1 VLVYTIVMATVV
13 LDPLGLAS
21 NKAPVYLSAIM
32 LPIFAFPSW
41 ILCLLPLFWHFRQGN
56 IPSASLFLWTILIN
70 FFNSIN
76 PLIWPRDNVD
86 EWWNGSVWCD
96 INVRIQIGA
105 MVGTTA
111 SAAMIVRKL
120 ARVMD
125 TRNITVTSN
134 RQTKMKEKILEVLWC
149 WVYPL
154 VLILV
159 YYVVQPIRYF
169 VFGISGCI
177 SAYHTSWPSIV
188 LGSMWAPITILV
200 AGGYAGTS
208 FPPPIPPHLH

>member
-1 VLVYTIVMATVV
+1 MAIVVV
-13 LDPLGLAS
+13 DPLALAS
-21 NKAPVYLSAIM
+21 PQAPLYLSAI
-32 LPIFAFPSW
+32 LFPVFAFPSW
-41 ILCLLPLFWHFRQGN
+41 ILCIPPLVWHFRQGN
-56 IPSASLFLWTILIN
+56 IASGSLFLWVIMIN

-86 EWWNGSVWCD
+86 EWWNGNVWCD
-96 INVRIQIGA
+96 INIRIQIGA

-111 SAAMIVRKL
+111 STAMIVRKL
-120 ARVMD
+120 AKVMD

-134 RQTKMKEKILEVLWC
+134 QDSKMKEKILEIVWC

-154 VLILV
+154 ALILV

-169 VFGISGCI
+169 VFGIAGCI
-177 SAYHTSWPSIV
+177 SAYHTSWPSVV

-200 AGGYAGTS
+200 AAGYAGTS
-208 FPPPIPPHLH
+208 